1 TVLADSGVYMCSE
14 YSAIPWFLGV
24 WKLGGMDHPVVCVF
38 HSGPVQ
44 SNRRRRI
51 DWPELTRNNK
61 AFS

>member
-1 TVLADSGVYMCSE
+1 MCSE